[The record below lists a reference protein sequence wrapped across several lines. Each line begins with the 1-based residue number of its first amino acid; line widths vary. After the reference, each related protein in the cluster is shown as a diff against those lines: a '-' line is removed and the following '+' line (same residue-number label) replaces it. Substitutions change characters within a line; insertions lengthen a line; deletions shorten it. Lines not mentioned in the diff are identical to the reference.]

1 MKLRIRFA
9 KRGFS
14 QFLGHLDVMRYFQKL
29 IRRAGIDICYTAG
42 FSPHQV
48 MSFANPLG
56 LGQTSEGEYMDI
68 EVNSLNAQTG
78 GQLIAQLNRFA
89 SEGIVCLEC
98 RRLPDNAQNAMASVA
113 AARYL
118 VTARENVSADVAS
131 GFSYIFDYPE
141 KIRAFFAQDEI
152 LVMKKTKKSEA
163 QIDIRPMIYDWRFL
177 ENERALSLFVS
188 AGSAANLKPELVLCA
203 LHEAAG
209 LPYHSM
215 QYLIHR
221 EDMYMA
227 EEDVGVEKTPEEPSD
242 AVLAESESDSEFAQ
256 QQQKQ
261 LLPPPRKFQSLM
273 EAGERIGE

>member
-29 IRRAGIDICYTAG
+29 IRRADIDICYTAG

-68 EVNSLNAQTG
+68 EVNSLNAETG
-78 GQLIAQLNRFA
+78 EQLIAQMNRYA

-98 RRLPDNAQNAMASVA
+98 RRLPDQAQNAMASVV

-118 VTARENVSADVAS
+118 VTERENVSPRTAA
-131 GFSYIFDYPE
+131 GFSHVFDFPE
-141 KIRAFFAQDEI
+141 KIVSFFAQEEI
-152 LVMKKTKKSEA
+152 NVIKKTKKSEL
-163 QIDIRPMIYDWRFL
+163 QVNIRPMIFDWSFS
-177 ENERALSLFVS
+177 EEAKALRLFVS

-209 LPYHSM
+209 LPYHPM
-215 QYLIHR
+215 QYQIHR
-221 EDMYMA
+221 EDLYMERDDANTKEATDATAPADRA
-227 EEDVGVEKTPEEPSD
+227 E
-242 AVLAESESDSEFAQ
+242 AF
-256 QQQKQ
+256 
-261 LLPPPRKFQSLM
+261 RSLM
-273 EAGERIGE
+273 EAGERIG